1 MSMNTRSEL
10 EEERRLFYVAITRAV
25 EHAVV
30 TYTQNRYRWGKLID
44 VEPSRFIEEMDSKY
58 LEFDIPKDD
67 YIFKPLLNK
76 SIFDD
81 TPSSNSYQYKEKP
94 KPKTIPTKV
103 NTSPSQNQLGKL
115 RKLNIVESSASA
127 TPTTELLNLTEG
139 MMVEHGRFGKG
150 KVMQIEGKANDKK
163 ATIEFRG
170 IGLKNLLLRFAKLK
184 ILNQ

>member
-1 MSMNTRSEL
+1 M
-10 EEERRLFYVAITRAV
+10 
-25 EHAVV
+25 
-30 TYTQNRYRWGKLID
+30 
-44 VEPSRFIEEMDSKY
+44 
-58 LEFDIPKDD
+58 
-67 YIFKPLLNK
+67 
-76 SIFDD
+76 
-81 TPSSNSYQYKEKP
+81 
-94 KPKTIPTKV
+94 
-103 NTSPSQNQLGKL
+103 GKL

-150 KVMQIEGKANDKK
+150 KVMQIEGKGSDKI